1 MSLVDNWIPKQN
13 FVDVILADDI
23 NAIADQAIQNE
34 LAIRTLEGGGGGGSG
49 FSPTIEVTSIT
60 GGHRIT
66 ITDVNGTKSVDV
78 MDGYTPQKNVD
89 YFTEADKQ
97 ELVNDVLSALP
108 TWTGGNY

>member
-34 LAIRTLEGGGGGGSG
+34 LAIRTLEGGGGSG

-97 ELVNDVLSALP
+97 ELVNNVLSALP
-108 TWTGGNY
+108 TWTGGSY